1 MNKEQKIKE
10 WTEWAMTHLSD
21 IIPYNIPNYDEV
33 LLDEAKY
40 YAEVM
45 YEFETNPE
53 GYKNIK
59 SEPLLDINL
68 NF

>member
-1 MNKEQKIKE
+1 MSKEDKIKE
-10 WTEWAMTHLSD
+10 WTEFAMTHLSD
-21 IIPYNIPNYDEV
+21 IIPYNIQNYDEV

-59 SEPLLDINL
+59 SEPLLDIGL
-68 NF
+68 KF